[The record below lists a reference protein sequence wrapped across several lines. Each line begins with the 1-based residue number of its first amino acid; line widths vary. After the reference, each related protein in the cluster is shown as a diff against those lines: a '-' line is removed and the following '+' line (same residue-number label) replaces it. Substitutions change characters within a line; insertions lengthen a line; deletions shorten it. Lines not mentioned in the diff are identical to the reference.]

1 MANVAD
7 VNKEIQ
13 NKKNTTQ
20 KQVQTPAAP
29 QPSTQFLALKSALSD
44 VFPSI
49 KNIVPKHMTPERLMR
64 IVLTSSQHNPALA
77 ECTPQSVIGAVVNCA
92 TLGLEP
98 NLLGHAYLIPYRNK
112 KTGCTECQFQ
122 IGYKGLIDLI
132 RRSGNVQSITAHV
145 VYENDEFDY
154 EYGLNEM
161 LRHKPAKT
169 NRGEAIFYYA
179 VYKLRD
185 GGYGF
190 EVLSK
195 EDAEAHRDKF
205 SKAKTYGPWVDNF
218 DAMALK
224 TVVKQMVKWM
234 PISIDIQQSLSTD
247 SQTINIKE
255 NVSDAQEAIDV
266 FDYSYVEETEEVA

>member
-7 VNKEIQ
+7 VKKEIQ
-13 NKKNTTQ
+13 NKNQTKG
-20 KQVQTPAAP
+20 QTPATA
-29 QPSTQFLALKSALSD
+29 QQEVGNQALRIAMKEA
-44 VFPSI
+44 FPSI
-49 KNIVPKHMTPERLMR
+49 RNIVPKHMTPERLMR
-64 IVLTSSQHNPALA
+64 IVLTASQRNPKLA
-77 ECTPQSVIGAVVNCA
+77 QCTPESVIGAVVNCA

-98 NLLGHAYLIPYRNK
+98 NLIGHAYLIPYKNS
-112 KTGCTECQFQ
+112 KTGVTECQFQ
-122 IGYKGLIDLI
+122 IGYKGMLDLI
-132 RRSGNVQSITAHV
+132 QRSGNVQSITAHV
-145 VYENDEFDY
+145 VYENDEFEY
-154 EYGLNEM
+154 EYGLNEI
-161 LRHKPAKT
+161 LRHKPARS

-179 VYKLRD
+179 VYKMRN

-195 EDAEAHRDKF
+195 EDVEDHRDKF
-205 SKAKTYGPWVDNF
+205 SKAKTHGPWVDNF

-266 FDYSYVEETEEVA
+266 FDYSYVEEAEEVA

>member
-1 MANVAD
+1 M
-7 VNKEIQ
+7 
-13 NKKNTTQ
+13 
-20 KQVQTPAAP
+20 
-29 QPSTQFLALKSALSD
+29 
-44 VFPSI
+44 
-49 KNIVPKHMTPERLMR
+49 
-64 IVLTSSQHNPALA
+64 
-77 ECTPQSVIGAVVNCA
+77 
-92 TLGLEP
+92 
-98 NLLGHAYLIPYRNK
+98 
-112 KTGCTECQFQ
+112 
-122 IGYKGLIDLI
+122 
-132 RRSGNVQSITAHV
+132 

-185 GGYGF
+185 GGYVF